1 MFVVTEVRAGTKVT
15 QVMSSSYT
23 SSGKWEAELDGDADM
38 SECLETPEVAAKE
51 SNLCQQFSSEMNK
64 KFEVRARTSM
74 EVVTMACEY
83 THTHTYVLVFYGTHQ
98 TWYFSKNNLNCP
110 LRGCKNVAKS
120 LFCV

>member
-1 MFVVTEVRAGTKVT
+1 MFVVTEVCAGTKVT
-15 QVMSSSYT
+15 QVMSSSHT

-83 THTHTYVLVFYGTHQ
+83 THTYIRFSFLRNTPDLVFFQ
-98 TWYFSKNNLNCP
+98 KQSELSLTWL
-110 LRGCKNVAKS
+110 
-120 LFCV
+120 